1 MQATLDVVAIRQ
13 VTGRCRIDS
22 ARRFR
27 TVKPFFCAVRCCP
40 RGVSAELTSG
50 PSVEGSVNW
59 HLVFIWRASAGGLE
73 FQALWFCG
81 NSS

>member
-27 TVKPFFCAVRCCP
+27 TVKPFFLC
-40 RGVSAELTSG
+40 SAL
-50 PSVEGSVNW
+50 
-59 HLVFIWRASAGGLE
+59 LSAGRECRAYFRAVG
-73 FQALWFCG
+73 
-81 NSS
+81 